1 MEAVKVSII
10 VPIYNT
16 KDYLEKCLYS
26 VRVQSYRNIEV
37 IMVDDGSTD
46 GSADVCQQI
55 CMKDSRF
62 HYYYQKNQGVSSARN
77 YGIELAKGDLI
88 AFVDS
93 DDWIEADMYE
103 KMVDLM
109 LNNESDMVMC
119 DAIIW
124 EDGKR
129 GKVDSIEVIKKT
141 CHLDTTN
148 ITADIL
154 FQLSGAV
161 WRCIYKSEI
170 IKKNTVRFPVGLK
183 LSEDRVFNIYCIGY
197 SKKISYL
204 KEGLYC
210 RYIRNGSAVYQSY
223 ANMDKIALFAYQE
236 IINALSKM
244 GFISF
249 RFLYDEQ
256 FLGTCYKAIDDIG
269 SMNGKNHF
277 IYKYNKIRNLCCTQ
291 EVKNVLVQTRH
302 KYLKTRLM
310 KKRMYLMLTLISVI
324 KRYKF
329 YRKV

>member
-129 GKVDSIEVIKKT
+129 GKVDSIE
-141 CHLDTTN
+141 
-148 ITADIL
+148 
-154 FQLSGAV
+154 
-161 WRCIYKSEI
+161 
-170 IKKNTVRFPVGLK
+170 
-183 LSEDRVFNIYCIGY
+183 
-197 SKKISYL
+197 
-204 KEGLYC
+204 
-210 RYIRNGSAVYQSY
+210 
-223 ANMDKIALFAYQE
+223 
-236 IINALSKM
+236 
-244 GFISF
+244 
-249 RFLYDEQ
+249 
-256 FLGTCYKAIDDIG
+256 
-269 SMNGKNHF
+269 
-277 IYKYNKIRNLCCTQ
+277 CTQ